1 MGEIPYIQSNR
12 TYLIANICL
21 FSQAIDI
28 WMSSGVAFVFL
39 AMIEFALVNTLAR
52 KEIRRM
58 SIKVRT
64 EQKDDSGD
72 LVRTCLL

>member
-1 MGEIPYIQSNR
+1 
-12 TYLIANICL
+12 
-21 FSQAIDI
+21 
-28 WMSSGVAFVFL
+28 MSSGVAFVFL
-39 AMIEFALVNTLAR
+39 AMIEFAIVNTLAR

-72 LVRTCLL
+72 LVSVT